1 MKLSIIV
8 CLYNTKKEY
17 FDACLKSIRQ
27 SSLKKEDYE
36 LIVIDDGSSQ
46 NYDDIIEKYDP
57 VFVKTENRG
66 LLCARLYGVMIAKGD
81 YITFCD
87 ADDTVSFN
95 YHAPM
100 LKKAY
105 LENADIVINDWAFD
119 TVSTKYACGEDVTI
133 KQDLVIEGEDI
144 LRFLASGEGRAHSY
158 FVQWN
163 KIFKKSLL
171 LSAKAE
177 LEKTDAVSNK
187 PFTFSEDALSNFFV
201 MKNAKKLVNTH
212 TGYYFYRV
220 HENQTVLTKGAD
232 GLKKEIDQMS
242 LSFDIMLDNLPSN
255 EHKEEIKEGILAWRA
270 FMARKHYSYAKNQ
283 KHEELF
289 DYIKEKYKQHS
300 LEEAKVKD
308 STVYIG
314 NILLGENF
322 DDIDRE
328 LYRILKTEGEV
339 NVIYD
344 HKDKYVAGTIDYL
357 KENNGVVISGTSN
370 KLVVVPKRKISVKTR
385 LLHNK
390 LSYLLGVS
398 LFKKGSKM
406 RAILKS
412 KL

>member
-46 NYDDIIEKYDP
+46 KYDEIIEKYNP

-105 LENADIVINDWAFD
+105 TENADIVINDWAFN
-119 TVSTKYACGEDVTI
+119 TSTTKYACGEDKTI
-133 KQDLVIEGEDI
+133 KEDLVIEGDDI
-144 LRFLASGEGRAHSY
+144 LRFLASGKGRSHSY

-171 LSAKAE
+171 LEAKAQ

-187 PFTFSEDALSNFFV
+187 PFTFSEDALSNFFA

-220 HENQTVLTKGAD
+220 HENQTVLTKGID

-242 LSFDIMLDNLPSN
+242 LSFDIMLENLPSN
-255 EHKEEIKEGILAWRA
+255 TYREEIKEGILGWRA

-289 DYIKEKYKQHS
+289 DYIKEKYKQEL

-322 DDIDRE
+322 DDIDTE
-328 LYRILKTEGEV
+328 LYRILKADGAV
-339 NVIYD
+339 NVIYNQ
-344 HKDKYVAGTIDYL
+344 KDKYVADTISYL
-357 KENNGVVISGTSN
+357 MENNGVVLSSGSS
-370 KLVVVPKRKISVKTR
+370 KLVVVPKRKISTKTR

-390 LSYLLGVS
+390 LAYLLGIS

>member
-36 LIVIDDGSSQ
+36 LIVIDDGSSEK
-46 NYDDIIEKYDP
+46 YDEIIEKYDP

-105 LENADIVINDWAFD
+105 MENADIVINDWAFD
-119 TVSTKYACGEDVTI
+119 TTSTKYACGEDKTI
-133 KQDLVIEGEDI
+133 KEDITLEGEDI
-144 LRFLASGEGRAHSY
+144 LRFLASGEGRSHSY

-171 LSAKAE
+171 VSAKAE

-187 PFTFSEDALSNFFV
+187 PFTFSEDALSNFFA

-220 HENQTVLTKGAD
+220 HENQTVLTKD
-232 GLKKEIDQMS
+232 REGLKKEIDQMA

-255 EHKEEIKEGILAWRA
+255 NYKEEIKDGILAWRA

-289 DYIKEKYKQHS
+289 DYIKEKYKQNV
-300 LEEAKVKD
+300 LEESRVKD

-322 DDIDRE
+322 DDVDKE
-328 LYRILKTEGEV
+328 LYRILKAEGAV
-339 NVIYD
+339 NVIYNQR
-344 HKDKYVAGTIDYL
+344 DKYVADTIDYL
-357 KENNGVVISGTSN
+357 KENNGVVLSSESS
-370 KLVVVPKRKISVKTR
+370 KLVVVPRRRVSARNR

-390 LSYLLGVS
+390 LSYLLGIS